1 MKICSKPPFLSYQP
15 LPFPGVEVFE
25 RVFFSGWTSSPK
37 VTFSG
42 ILFQSEMFNFL
53 ALVML
58 NFFLGLDV
66 YIVYVCKVF
75 PYIYVYIYY
84 IYIHTERTY
93 LNVYLKRNIFDVRI

>member
-15 LPFPGVEVFE
+15 LPFPGVEVVE
-25 RVFFSGWTSSPK
+25 RVFFSQGGQKSPK

-66 YIVYVCKVF
+66 YIHL
-75 PYIYVYIYY
+75 YIYIH

-93 LNVYLKRNIFDVRI
+93 LNVYLCGTYSMSEFSIYWN